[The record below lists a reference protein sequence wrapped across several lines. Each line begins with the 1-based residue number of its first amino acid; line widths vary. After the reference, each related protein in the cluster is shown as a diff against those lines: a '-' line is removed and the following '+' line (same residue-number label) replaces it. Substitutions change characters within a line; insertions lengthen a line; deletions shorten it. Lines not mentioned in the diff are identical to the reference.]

1 MGHPSSFLSIVI
13 PDGFDLLG
21 SMDDLRN
28 YYHEFVVSQ
37 DRARSTP
44 VGPVWNVRD
53 WQGSQAAKEL
63 QSRFPHRT
71 FSPGQSVFMCFKG
84 LSMGDHWAP
93 LIAQTSHE
101 NLLKSFDALREDE
114 HLVLGHPL
122 PRAPLGHFSGVCIDD
137 RVNLQ
142 FVPHSKQ
149 KGFEKLRDEEAIE
162 MAAHA
167 YQQAGLS
174 DHPKKRIRRSAV
186 YTTWGAEIE
195 GQHGFVGMKR
205 ERIVALSVASMRA
218 AQAKAITRQLVE
230 SMLGCWA
237 FAFQFRRCL
246 FSVIQKLYGEGP
258 PDGDASTAFRLS
270 QRAREDMHWGLRPL
284 LSCVPRWHQ
293 NCTPLMRL
301 RGELELCVLK

>member
-186 YTTWGAEIE
+186 YTAWGAEIE

-246 FSVIQKLYGEGP
+246 FQ
-258 PDGDASTAFRLS
+258 
-270 QRAREDMHWGLRPL
+270 
-284 LSCVPRWHQ
+284 
-293 NCTPLMRL
+293 
-301 RGELELCVLK
+301 